1 MKKSVGLV
9 LMVKMPQE
17 DGSEVLMAVLQ
28 RRGRFNTEKM
38 KPESYPGCCQV
49 TCHGGLEEGE
59 SFDDALIREVEE
71 ELGTDLAK
79 CLRCLPDKVGIEILI
94 HQTTTEK
101 EIITYG
107 GMLPIKWISSIRL
120 GPDSGGLDLI
130 SESEARGAT
139 VEIKPEYKAD
149 GPPKSWMVA
158 MFPDEIMAVRK
169 AFEVFGKK

>member
-1 MKKSVGLV
+1 
-9 LMVKMPQE
+9 MVKMPQE
-17 DGSEVLMAVLQ
+17 NGSEVLMAVLQ

-59 SFDDALIREVEE
+59 DFDLGLINELSE
-71 ELGTDLAK
+71 ELGQEFAQNYSHGFHGQIVSEVRTA
-79 CLRCLPDKVGIEILI
+79 
-94 HQTTTEK
+94 EK
-101 EIITYG
+101 EVITFG
-107 GMLPIKWISSIRL
+107 ALMPIDSLKAVRL

-130 SESEARGAT
+130 SESEAKGAT

-158 MFPDEIMAVRK
+158 MFPDEIEAVRK